1 MQQLRARLQHW
12 ITAAAQQPTAV
23 LPPWLRRSVRLLSG
37 GDSRNAQVVRGI
49 LWRYRI
55 LVVVTLAA
63 NVGSGL
69 VEAATMAVFTMAL
82 DLITATFGGAA
93 LPTLTA
99 ENATVVWLPARFGQT
114 VTLWGIVGL
123 VVVLQLARSGLDF
136 LGRAASTYLRVWLEA
151 YFQRGVFTRLMSMR
165 YREIADAR
173 LGNLASYNAQI
184 NNIGSLVAT
193 INQLVNDFIVLF
205 AYIGVLFWISWS
217 FTLAAIAG
225 LLVLA
230 YALRGIRTGIRR
242 VVGQFLATSIR
253 VNERVLEYLQ
263 AVRVV
268 HTFARAGAVIREVDG
283 LIDASVRSRRQGM
296 IRSALILP
304 LTQSM
309 TILGVLAFLVVGS
322 TVAERGI
329 LISVGGLITFV
340 FILYRMLPRINAIN
354 YATGQIALDWPFL
367 VRIAELLDD
376 QDFTPEL
383 RPGLPIDRLTTAIRF
398 DQVSLRYPNAEE
410 NAVDDVS
417 FTIPVGR
424 MVALVGASGSGKSSL
439 INLLIG
445 FYEPTAGHI
454 HVDGNDLQALDL
466 AAWRRRLGVVDQDT
480 VIFSSS
486 IADNIR
492 FGAPDAGDDAV
503 AAAAQVAN
511 AHEFIVRLP
520 QGYDT
525 EVGERGVRLSGGQRQ
540 RIAIARAVIH
550 DPDLLVFDEATSAL
564 DSRSE
569 RLIQA
574 SLEHLRQDRTIVIIA
589 HRLSTVVDADQIVV
603 LDRGRI
609 VEQGTHVELVARNGA
624 YAALWRLQAG
634 SVP

>member
-1 MQQLRARLQHW
+1 MLQLRARFQRW
-12 ITAAAQQPTAV
+12 FTATAQQSTAAV
-23 LPPWLRRSVRLLSG
+23 PPWLRRGMRLLTG
-37 GDSRNAQVVRGI
+37 GDSRNAQMVRGI

-55 LVVVTLAA
+55 LVVITLVA
-63 NVGSGL
+63 NVASGL
-69 VEAATMAVFTMAL
+69 VEAATMAVFTVAL
-82 DLITATFGGAA
+82 DLITATFAGAA

-99 ENATVVWLPARFGQT
+99 QHPAIVWLTARFGST
-114 VTLWGIVGL
+114 ATLWGIVGT

-136 LGRAASTYLRVWLEA
+136 LGRASATYLRVWLEA
-151 YFQRGVFTRLMSMR
+151 HFQRRVFARLMSMR
-165 YREIADAR
+165 YRQIADAR

-184 NNIGSLVAT
+184 ANIGSLVST
-193 INQLVNDFIVLF
+193 LNQLLNDLTILI
-205 AYIGVLFWISWS
+205 AYIGVLFWISWP
-217 FTLAAIAG
+217 FTLAAVAG
-225 LLVLA
+225 LLMLA
-230 YALRGIRTGIRR
+230 LTMRGIRASIRR
-242 VVGQFLATSIR
+242 IATQFLATSIR

-268 HTFARAGAVIREVDG
+268 HTFARADAVVHEVDT

-296 IRSALILP
+296 IRNQIILP

-309 TILGVLAFLVVGS
+309 VILGVLIFLIAGS
-322 TVAERGI
+322 IAAGSGV

-340 FILYRMLPRINAIN
+340 FILYRMMPRITTLN
-354 YATGQIALDWPFL
+354 YATGQIAIDWPFL

-376 QDFTPEL
+376 QSFTPEL
-383 RPGLPIDRLTTAIRF
+383 RPGRPIDRLTTAVEF
-398 DQVSLRYPNAEE
+398 DHVSLRYPGAEE
-410 NAVDDVS
+410 NALNDVS
-417 FTIPVGR
+417 FTIPAGR

-445 FYEPTAGHI
+445 FYAPTAGHI
-454 HVDGNDLQALDL
+454 RIDGTDLQALDL

-480 VIFSSS
+480 IIFSSS

-492 FGAPDAGDDAV
+492 FGAPAADDAAV
-503 AAAAQVAN
+503 IAAAQVAN

-520 QGYDT
+520 QGYAT

-550 DPDLLVFDEATSAL
+550 DPDLLLLDEATSAL
-564 DSRSE
+564 DSHSE

-574 SLEHLRQDRTIVIIA
+574 SLEHLRRDRTIVIIA

-609 VEQGTHVELVARNGA
+609 VEQGTHAELLARGKW
-624 YAALWRLQAG
+624 YANFWQLQ
-634 SVP
+634 SKSR